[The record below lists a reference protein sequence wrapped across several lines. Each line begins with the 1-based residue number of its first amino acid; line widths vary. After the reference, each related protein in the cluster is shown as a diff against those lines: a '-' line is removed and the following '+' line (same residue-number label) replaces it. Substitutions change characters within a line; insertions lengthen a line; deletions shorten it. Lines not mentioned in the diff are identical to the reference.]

1 MPLSDF
7 SMQYADMQ
15 NFNNIGNDIN
25 NIKNTIFLERKYIEL
40 YIKQTIKKM
49 TGKEI
54 IDLYKEMIGI
64 GTSTAYAFRNYNPF
78 HYNLSNKQQNEILQ
92 LQPELVV
99 NIINP
104 NKKIIN
110 YMKIMG
116 LKSINCNEENHIF
129 EYDM

>member
-1 MPLSDF
+1 M
-7 SMQYADMQ
+7 A
-15 NFNNIGNDIN
+15 
-25 NIKNTIFLERKYIEL
+25 
-40 YIKQTIKKM
+40 
-49 TGKEI
+49 GKEI
-54 IDLYKEMIGI
+54 IDLYKEMIKI
-64 GTSTAYAFRNYNPF
+64 DTITYAFRNYNPF

-99 NIINP
+99 NIVNP

-116 LKSINCNEENHIF
+116 LESINCSENHLF